1 MSTVVPMNKI
11 CGGTGG
17 CEAVIC
23 GAVISVL
30 GFHQLGSLRI
40 GDILLFLPLCT
51 PVLKPNLNLKNE
63 FVFQNAYVTNDRF
76 QQITKWR
83 KKFTVSDPSITIVP
97 TNLLLCDVKSL
108 GEVQPFRR

>member
-1 MSTVVPMNKI
+1 MNKI

-23 GAVISVL
+23 AAVISVL
-30 GFHQLGSLRI
+30 GFHQLGSLGI

-51 PVLKPNLNLKNE
+51 PVLKPNLNLKNKLKIKK
-63 FVFQNAYVTNDRF
+63 NKYSTNDKF

-83 KKFTVSDPSITIVP
+83 KILVFVNVNYSV
-97 TNLLLCDVKSL
+97 
-108 GEVQPFRR
+108 